1 MAAECS
7 RCSLEIPKEVLA
19 FLAGFSNSECVQP
32 LWTFSRLGHRYSL
45 KLFWKTESSISPPNN
60 AHSSSRRNNRSRQ
73 RMEAFLAKKKAL
85 NSTDDDTLTGIPCPG
100 VPDNLPDNLS
110 KPLPSSGTLGSS
122 VNSKATTITAH
133 KGTPTLSL
141 SSSVRSVSDLEEPAC
156 ESSHFVGAV
165 AKSIPSYSPIAKHTR
180 RQCAAKSELQIDNHD
195 EIQSFTPAFPVRL
208 SIPQLNL
215 PVSLS
220 NVVTKYHA
228 DYFRCEDGESAS
240 AVRSCME
247 HEWSDVVK
255 SGQKVKMKFK
265 DDFTSGTV
273 DRVLFV
279 SKQAANSTYFYATAK
294 VIVKLSNNSTCEVQ
308 FRDMYL

>member
-1 MAAECS
+1 MKS
-7 RCSLEIPKEVLA
+7 
-19 FLAGFSNSECVQP
+19 
-32 LWTFSRLGHRYSL
+32 
-45 KLFWKTESSISPPNN
+45 
-60 AHSSSRRNNRSRQ
+60 
-73 RMEAFLAKKKAL
+73 
-85 NSTDDDTLTGIPCPG
+85 STD
-100 VPDNLPDNLS
+100 
-110 KPLPSSGTLGSS
+110 
-122 VNSKATTITAH
+122 
-133 KGTPTLSL
+133 
-141 SSSVRSVSDLEEPAC
+141 
-156 ESSHFVGAV
+156 
-165 AKSIPSYSPIAKHTR
+165 
-180 RQCAAKSELQIDNHD
+180 
-195 EIQSFTPAFPVRL
+195 PAFPVRL

-228 DYFRCEDGESAS
+228 DYFRCEDGELAS
-240 AVRSCME
+240 AVRSCMV